1 MVVIFNALHWTKAG
15 CAVRLAP
22 ASSRNTLAVSIDSGP
37 SKQKMQHLRM
47 PGGLGLASL

>member
-1 MVVIFNALHWTKAG
+1 MAVIFNTLHWTKAG
-15 CAVRLAP
+15 HAVRLAP

-37 SKQKMQHLRM
+37 PKQKMQHLCT